1 MDYTEFRKFVEE
13 NTRAQGKF
21 LEKATVYLLDKNASR
36 KPAAKWPDSR
46 IEKEANKMW
55 DMNISGA
62 FINVS
67 EGIKNAENKPRFHNH
82 EEQVSYWINFMNE
95 YEFLEN
101 FTDGIDDMEFE

>member
-1 MDYTEFRKFVEE
+1 MDYTEFRKYVEE

-21 LEKATVYLLDKNASR
+21 LEKSIVYLLDKNASR

-62 FINVS
+62 FTNV
-67 EGIKNAENKPRFHNH
+67 A
-82 EEQVSYWINFMNE
+82 
-95 YEFLEN
+95 
-101 FTDGIDDMEFE
+101 

>member
-1 MDYTEFRKFVEE
+1 MDYTEFRKYVEE

-36 KPAAKWPDSR
+36 KPTAKWADSR

-62 FINVS
+62 FTSVA
-67 EGIKNAENKPRFHNH
+67 EGIKNAESKPRFRNH
-82 EEQVSYWINFMNE
+82 EEQVAYWIQFMDE

-101 FTDGIDDMEFE
+101 FTDGVDDMEFE

>member
-1 MDYTEFRKFVEE
+1 MDYTEFRKYVEE

-36 KPAAKWPDSR
+36 KPAAKLTDSR
-46 IEKEANKMW
+46 IEKEADKMW

-62 FINVS
+62 FTNVA
-67 EGIKNAENKPRFHNH
+67 EGIKNAEGKPRFHNH
-82 EEQVSYWINFMNE
+82 EEQITYWIQFMNE

>member
-1 MDYTEFRKFVEE
+1 MDYTEFRKYVEE

-36 KPAAKWPDSR
+36 KPAAKWTDSR

-62 FINVS
+62 
-67 EGIKNAENKPRFHNH
+67 
-82 EEQVSYWINFMNE
+82 
-95 YEFLEN
+95 
-101 FTDGIDDMEFE
+101 